1 MNKSLRQ
8 LSTLL
13 VGVLAVGTIITAC
26 SSKTDKGSSPAPGSA
41 SPAASSEPSKAP
53 DKKVP
58 LSLFM
63 YGEKVDGLNYNDNPI
78 VNKVKELANV
88 DLKVEAVSSADYAA
102 KFGLLMA
109 SGNLP
114 DLVNSNVTAYAQAV
128 EAAQAGAF
136 IDLKA
141 YYDKSPIIQKYVTPE
156 MMEMAKDPATGKY
169 WRIPMAWDK
178 APKGSGIAVR
188 YDLVEK
194 YNNGVWPESVEQWVD
209 LLRVIKKANPTKSV
223 FANRNIG
230 IMLFYAGGTPI
241 FDMYGANPYGYR
253 IVQGKLIPNV
263 LLPEYRAA
271 VKVMRQMYDEGILD
285 KDFATTTSEQYL
297 QKMDNDPI
305 LLNTFETSGITW
317 NANYGATKLKDGR
330 KFLFMHEMKK
340 PPAELADMKYTYGF
354 GGSKITSDG
363 ISIASS
369 SKDPDRAWK
378 VIEAFTSDE
387 LVNDIFWGEEGKTY
401 SVKNG
406 KKVPNIEALAKE
418 WTRYSHYFAF
428 VPGYLG
434 APDLDRAKTEISLGE
449 QYAKELYA
457 SIDKHVEKVT
467 ANGEGSLDGWDT
479 LGGMPGYVPTEAE
492 SLKKPESRQSIDK
505 FTVKA
510 IMGELSME
518 QLDQEVAKWEKEY
531 RSVLYDNMQKFVDEN
546 KEKLRKLG
554 YKQVDW

>member
-1 MNKSLRQ
+1 L
-8 LSTLL
+8 
-13 VGVLAVGTIITAC
+13 
-26 SSKTDKGSSPAPGSA
+26 
-41 SPAASSEPSKAP
+41 
-53 DKKVP
+53 
-58 LSLFM
+58 
-63 YGEKVDGLNYNDNPI
+63 
-78 VNKVKELANV
+78 
-88 DLKVEAVSSADYAA
+88 
-102 KFGLLMA
+102 
-109 SGNLP
+109 
-114 DLVNSNVTAYAQAV
+114 
-128 EAAQAGAF
+128 
-136 IDLKA
+136 
-141 YYDKSPIIQKYVTPE
+141 
-156 MMEMAKDPATGKY
+156 
-169 WRIPMAWDK
+169 
-178 APKGSGIAVR
+178 
-188 YDLVEK
+188 
-194 YNNGVWPESVEQWVD
+194 
-209 LLRVIKKANPTKSV
+209 
-223 FANRNIG
+223 
-230 IMLFYAGGTPI
+230 
-241 FDMYGANPYGYR
+241 
-253 IVQGKLIPNV
+253 
-263 LLPEYRAA
+263 
-271 VKVMRQMYDEGILD
+271 
-285 KDFATTTSEQYL
+285 
-297 QKMDNDPI
+297 DNDPI

-317 NANYGATKLKDGR
+317 NANHGATKLKDGR
-330 KFLFMHEMKK
+330 KYLFMPEMKK

-467 ANGEGSLDGWDT
+467 ANGEGSIDGWDS